1 MKKTI
6 PWHIIITFL
15 KTNDQGKNLK
25 SSQRINEV
33 DKVGME
39 GMYLETIQTIKST
52 SYSTVKS

>member
-15 KTNDQGKNLK
+15 KTNDKEKNLK

-33 DKVGME
+33 GKVGIE
-39 GMYLETIQTIKST
+39 GMYLKTIQTIKS
-52 SYSTVKS
+52 S

>member
-15 KTNDQGKNLK
+15 KTNDKEKNLK

-33 DKVGME
+33 GKVSIE
-39 GMYLETIQTIKST
+39 GMYLKIIQTIKST
-52 SYSTVKS
+52 SYSMVKS